1 MSNNFFKIIF
11 RFLYRN
17 KTFSI
22 LNFLGLTFGLV
33 CSIIALLYIQTVVN
47 HDKNHK
53 NYDRLYSLEAYV
65 TYFNGD
71 RFLKEYLSA
80 SLADIIK
87 TEAPEIENI
96 TRVRNYSSTF
106 LMNEGSFNETGI
118 YADNNFFE
126 LFTFPLE
133 NGTAKGILNENNS
146 IVISHDMAV
155 KFFNTTDCIG
165 ETIVVKENG
174 KQDAF
179 NVKGVLG
186 KVRGTSVFDFDF
198 IIPFSHFLTENTWA
212 NETGA
217 AANNTWVLL
226 SNSAEKEIVS
236 RKVKNLII
244 NQETTLNQ
252 ELFLFPLGEKILYDY
267 SDGRRVWGELQNLVL
282 AGVIAFAIL
291 LIACFNFINL
301 AIAMNMKRY
310 SEAGIKKISGAGR
323 SAIILQYLGESL
335 IITII
340 SFLFALLFVF
350 LLLPEFNMIFN
361 AEADFSLTGISTI
374 LFFLAITLFTG
385 IISGIMPALYMASA
399 NPLNVLKGGI
409 STNRSFSIFRQ
420 ALIVFQFTI
429 PIALIIFMLIL
440 NRQDSFIKNYDVG
453 IDKDNV
459 IILNNSTYIS
469 QHFETMK
476 AELLSIPGVETVN
489 FTNCVPTH
497 GALVSNEVGW
507 DGKDDSEKLHFW
519 CINTDYDYDKIV
531 KIKITDGRFF
541 NRSFS
546 ADSDNYVINDIA
558 AGLLKNNDPV
568 GSEISVE
575 GRKGSIIGV
584 FSDFHTID
592 LSGPMVP
599 TIIRIN
605 PGGASTLLVKCSSG
619 QYLNAS
625 ESIKD
630 MFKKYDPE
638 SVYQLRSFR
647 EFTENPSLRLS
658 SGFVGLASVV
668 AIILACLGML
678 GLTAFTA
685 ESRTK
690 EIGVRKVNGATVW
703 SIFRLLLTG
712 YTKWITI
719 AFLVSLPVA
728 FVWGRFFLGRFYFH
742 TSMPVWAFFVGPL
755 IAYSVALLTVSWQS
769 WKAATRNPVEALRYE

>member
-1 MSNNFFKIIF
+1 
-11 RFLYRN
+11 
-17 KTFSI
+17 
-22 LNFLGLTFGLV
+22 
-33 CSIIALLYIQTVVN
+33 
-47 HDKNHK
+47 
-53 NYDRLYSLEAYV
+53 
-65 TYFNGD
+65 
-71 RFLKEYLSA
+71 
-80 SLADIIK
+80 
-87 TEAPEIENI
+87 
-96 TRVRNYSSTF
+96 
-106 LMNEGSFNETGI
+106 
-118 YADNNFFE
+118 
-126 LFTFPLE
+126 
-133 NGTAKGILNENNS
+133 
-146 IVISHDMAV
+146 
-155 KFFNTTDCIG
+155 
-165 ETIVVKENG
+165 
-174 KQDAF
+174 
-179 NVKGVLG
+179 
-186 KVRGTSVFDFDF
+186 
-198 IIPFSHFLTENTWA
+198 
-212 NETGA
+212 
-217 AANNTWVLL
+217 
-226 SNSAEKEIVS
+226 
-236 RKVKNLII
+236 
-244 NQETTLNQ
+244 
-252 ELFLFPLGEKILYDY
+252 
-267 SDGRRVWGELQNLVL
+267 
-282 AGVIAFAIL
+282 
-291 LIACFNFINL
+291 
-301 AIAMNMKRY
+301 MNMKRY

-399 NPLNVLKGGI
+399 NPLNVLKGKI

-440 NRQDSFIKNYDVG
+440 NRQDSFIRNYDVG

-469 QHFETMK
+469 QHSETMK

-489 FTNCVPTH
+489 FTNCVPTQ

-531 KIKITDGRFF
+531 NINMTDGRFF
-541 NRSFS
+541 NKSFS

-605 PGGASTLLVKCSSG
+605 PGGASTLLVRCSSG

-630 MFKKYDPE
+630 MFKEYDPE

-742 TSMPVWAFFVGPL
+742 TSMPVLAFFVGPL

-769 WKAATRNPVEALRYE
+769 WRAATRNPVEALRYE